1 MSKVYVL
8 PVANLSFEEMRKMF
22 KKAKQDA
29 RVTKAASTVE
39 GEQDGSKPTT

>member
-8 PVANLSFEEMRKMF
+8 PIADLSLEEMRKLF

>member
-8 PVANLSFEEMRKMF
+8 PVSEFSLEKMRDMF

>member
-8 PVANLSFEEMRKMF
+8 PVKDLSYENMRKLF

-29 RVTKAASTVE
+29 RATKAASTVE